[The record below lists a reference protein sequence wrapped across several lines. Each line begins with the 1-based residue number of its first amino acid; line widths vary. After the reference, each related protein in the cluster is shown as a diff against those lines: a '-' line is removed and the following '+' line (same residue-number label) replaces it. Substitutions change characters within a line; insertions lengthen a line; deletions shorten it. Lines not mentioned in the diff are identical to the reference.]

1 MNYGGK
7 VCTILNN
14 VLQKVTIL
22 LLTMFT
28 ILPEPHQKSGRTL
41 IIYCTFCKYVIVIC
55 RSYTSRP
62 TCYYVLV
69 FFILHHDVR
78 MYDFYGP
85 IVPEINYSI
94 LFYSTMPLT
103 LLISNLFVASIL
115 HHCSLHRNAQYGI
128 VPFRV
133 LKMKIED

>member
-78 MYDFYGP
+78 MYDFFYGP
-85 IVPEINYSI
+85 TVPEINYSI
-94 LFYSTMPLT
+94 LFYSIRQA
-103 LLISNLFVASIL
+103 ISTATTRLPPPAAMIARWL
-115 HHCSLHRNAQYGI
+115 
-128 VPFRV
+128 RV
-133 LKMKIED
+133 EMEN

>member
-1 MNYGGK
+1 MVGNMFGEM
-7 VCTILNN
+7 VMVRVNTSQNLNPDPDPIINN

-85 IVPEINYSI
+85 TVPEINYSI
-94 LFYSTMPLT
+94 LFLT
-103 LLISNLFVASIL
+103 LT
-115 HHCSLHRNAQYGI
+115 HKTG
-128 VPFRV
+128 
-133 LKMKIED
+133 

>member
-69 FFILHHDVR
+69 FLILHHDVR
-78 MYDFYGP
+78 MYDFLWA
-85 IVPEINYSI
+85 YS
-94 LFYSTMPLT
+94 
-103 LLISNLFVASIL
+103 A
-115 HHCSLHRNAQYGI
+115 
-128 VPFRV
+128 
-133 LKMKIED
+133 

>member
-14 VLQKVTIL
+14 VLQKVIFL

-28 ILPEPHQKSGRTL
+28 ILPEPHQISGRTL
-41 IIYCTFCKYVIVIC
+41 IIYCTFCKYVIVIV

-69 FFILHHDVR
+69 FFV
-78 MYDFYGP
+78 YT
-85 IVPEINYSI
+85 
-94 LFYSTMPLT
+94 TMSECM
-103 LLISNLFVASIL
+103 IFVWA
-115 HHCSLHRNAQYGI
+115 CSA
-128 VPFRV
+128 
-133 LKMKIED
+133 